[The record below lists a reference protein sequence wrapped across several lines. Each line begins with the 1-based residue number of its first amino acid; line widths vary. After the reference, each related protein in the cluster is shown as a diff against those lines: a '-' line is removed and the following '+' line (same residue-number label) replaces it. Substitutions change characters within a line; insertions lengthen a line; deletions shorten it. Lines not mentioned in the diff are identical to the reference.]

1 MVDAIVNALGSLPK
15 EWITVIVAALP
26 VSELRG
32 SIPVGL
38 MMGLPPAK
46 VFFLSIIGNFIPVLP
61 ILFLL
66 EPVSNSLRKFSLWKN
81 FFDWL
86 FARARKKGDIIQK
99 YEALGLM
106 LFVAIPLPM
115 TGAWT
120 GCIAASLFKIKLKY
134 VLPAVCAG
142 IILAGVLVLSI
153 CMFGK
158 GAFSIFV
165 AR

>member
-1 MVDAIVNALGSLPK
+1 
-15 EWITVIVAALP
+15 
-26 VSELRG
+26 
-32 SIPVGL
+32 
-38 MMGLPPAK
+38 
-46 VFFLSIIGNFIPVLP
+46 
-61 ILFLL
+61 
-66 EPVSNSLRKFSLWKN
+66 
-81 FFDWL
+81 
-86 FARARKKGDIIQK
+86 
-99 YEALGLM
+99 M